1 MTDFPEEYSDG
12 YVLFCGHRCLVDERA
27 LIPRIETE
35 ELVKYSLKILEN
47 SPDIDTIVDIGTGS
61 GVIPLSLA
69 HKRPRELR
77 IIATDMS
84 QDALSLARE
93 NLNLL
98 ENPLTTMPLLLQGD
112 LLTPLVRQFGKDTPK
127 TLLVTAN
134 LPYVLTREVVGDLT
148 YEPKMAFIG
157 GEKTGFELYERFF
170 HQLSNWKYRPQTCHI
185 VIEF

>member
-1 MTDFPEEYSDG
+1 MSDFPEEYRDG
-12 YVLFCGHRCLVDERA
+12 YVLFCGQRCLIDPRA

-35 ELVKYSLKILEN
+35 ELVKYALIILKN
-47 SPDIDTIVDIGTGS
+47 SPNIDILVDIGTGS

-69 HKRPRELR
+69 YKRPRELR

-84 QDALSLARE
+84 QDALDLAQE
-93 NLNLL
+93 NFALL
-98 ENPLTTMPLLLQGD
+98 KNPPQKSPVFLQGD
-112 LLTPLVRQFGKDTPK
+112 IIFPVIKYFGKNTPE
-127 TLLVTAN
+127 TILITAN
-134 LPYVLTREVVGDLT
+134 LPYVLTREVVGDLI

-170 HQLSNWKYRPQTCHI
+170 HQLSTWKHRPKTCHI